1 MVSRLCSVD
10 TRNSGVAGSFRQFT
24 ASTAHLTK
32 VRLGLNPQRDFS
44 RQLQV
49 SALCK
54 ILCAK
59 KGISYALHP
68 RTEPVQCQQ
77 SMLSVSVLC
86 FCQILVSTRLLS
98 GADRAI
104 ESAPFALVRRMQY
117 LSFLSLC
124 SLRRNGVPL
133 SLRDYSCQSILR
145 TFGYRSY
152 VPEAETCLLVIASSE
167 RFTKLAGQLLRVVLY
182 NICIYI
188 LHTLC

>member
-1 MVSRLCSVD
+1 MHPGQKRSFIGCRECNCTVSPLSNGQSVD
-10 TRNSGVAGSFRQFT
+10 TRNSGVAGSSRQFT

-32 VRLGLNPQRDFS
+32 VRLGFNPQRDFS

-77 SMLSVSVLC
+77 SMLSVSVIC
-86 FCQILVSTRLLS
+86 FCQLLVSTRLLNR
-98 GADRAI
+98 ADWAI

-117 LSFLSLC
+117 LSFLSLSVHYAVMGC
-124 SLRRNGVPL
+124 LCLYGVLVGASYAHVATEAMCRRQRPV
-133 SLRDYSCQSILR
+133 C
-145 TFGYRSY
+145 
-152 VPEAETCLLVIASSE
+152 
-167 RFTKLAGQLLRVVLY
+167 
-182 NICIYI
+182 
-188 LHTLC
+188 